1 MVRTALIEAVRNAF
15 EGVLSIIKPVK
26 EAFREV
32 FPPMT
37 GEQLYNLTVGLQEL
51 TEKFKMGE
59 ETANNL
65 EENIQGVFA
74 LFDIGLQGVKALV
87 GGFADLIDLC
97 GSGRRWYSWVYGQ
110 HWRFH
115 CRY

>member
-1 MVRTALIEAVRNAF
+1 MVNASAEARNKMLQDWKDLGGRTALIEAVRNAF

-51 TEKFKMGE
+51 TEKFKMG
-59 ETANNL
+59 
-65 EENIQGVFA
+65 
-74 LFDIGLQGVKALV
+74 
-87 GGFADLIDLC
+87 
-97 GSGRRWYSWVYGQ
+97 
-110 HWRFH
+110 
-115 CRY
+115 